1 MFATVKSQFDAQL
14 YNGRSSEPAMDM
26 PPNTGIVNGEIN
38 LTYYVPYPESRVSA
52 VDCGSDKTGAGRELF
67 TTD

>member
-14 YNGRSSEPAMDM
+14 YNGRSSESGMDM
-26 PPNTGIVNGEIN
+26 PPNTGIVNGVIN
-38 LTYYVPYPESRVSA
+38 LIYYVPYPESRASA
-52 VDCGSDKTGAGRELF
+52 VDYGSDTTGAGRELF